1 MAKKRKR
8 TDTPA
13 TVSYEIKVEDWE
25 VDYHLSMNRI
35 LQDLIDGVF
44 WESSKLILVGRLIS
58 PVIEIA
64 NKVMIEIAAK
74 PQMDDHWKKES
85 TIVSAKA
92 IGSMEIPRGEDNL
105 IFHCLVPSRSL
116 PFIATAVQSGKIKHV
131 SMLGTKLKWRRGTIT
146 SLNLSTH
153 KADEYI

>member
-8 TDTPA
+8 TDTPV

-25 VDYHLSMNRI
+25 VDYHLSMNTI

-44 WESSKLILVGRLIS
+44 WESSRLFLIGQLIS
-58 PVIEIA
+58 PVIERA
-64 NKVMIEIAAK
+64 NKVKIEIAAK
-74 PQMDDHWKKES
+74 PKMDDHWKKES

-131 SMLGTKLKWRRGTIT
+131 SMLGTKLKWRQGTIS
-146 SLNLSTH
+146 SLSLSTQRD
-153 KADEYI
+153 AE